1 MDENRNP
8 MALDADDRVARL
20 ESGLFDAREQAR
32 AQQNTLDD
40 ILRLLQHLPTIE
52 DSHIPGDPTAAS
64 RVPIPATPTSDS
76 TPHARAR
83 GLKPATPNEFDG
95 DRLKGRAF
103 LNSCRLYITLC
114 EHQFQDEQAQIH
126 WALSFM
132 KSGRA
137 ALHANRILRKEASDD
152 LPAFFSWRDFE
163 KDFSAKFCPKNE
175 ATAAL
180 TKLESTRYYQ
190 GRKAVDDY
198 IDEFSELV
206 DEAGYTDG
214 LSIVMKFR
222 KGLDRDIQ
230 DRIAE
235 MVQGRPSDD
244 DPEGWYGAA
253 RTFDANRAAN
263 QAFHGV
269 QRQTAPVPT
278 TRPLFPTSRAVFPT
292 QPTAPTPPHRAPQYP
307 GVPTR
312 ASNVPTP
319 MEVDA
324 ARRRNPIPML
334 CRRCGEPGHFAR
346 ECPKSYDVR
355 YMTSDEREGWIEHL
369 LSGADV
375 AAAEAQCPTPEP
387 PVAPLETS
395 EMSESVEED
404 FTSHSG

>member
-1 MDENRNP
+1 
-8 MALDADDRVARL
+8 MALDTDDRVTRL

-32 AQQNTLDD
+32 AQQNTLDN
-40 ILRLLQHLPTIE
+40 ILQLLQHLPALGE
-52 DSHIPGDPTAAS
+52 PHIPGNPTTAS
-64 RVPIPATPTSDS
+64 RVPIPTTPMSDS
-76 TPHARAR
+76 TPHVRAC
-83 GLKPATPNEFDG
+83 GLKPASPNEFDG
-95 DRLKGRAF
+95 DHLKGRAF
-103 LNSCRLYITLC
+103 LNSCRLYIALC
-114 EHQFQDEQAQIH
+114 EHQFTDEQAQIH

-180 TKLESTRYYQ
+180 TKLESARYYQ

-244 DPEGWYGAA
+244 DLEGWYSAA
-253 RTFDANRAAN
+253 CTFDANWTAN

-269 QRQTAPVPT
+269 QRQTAPFPT
-278 TRPLFPTSRAVFPT
+278 VQPIFPTSRAVFPSQSVT
-292 QPTAPTPPHRAPQYP
+292 PTPPHRAPQYP

-319 MEVDA
+319 MEVNA
-324 ARRRNPIPML
+324 GRRWNPIPML
-334 CRRCGEPGHFAR
+334 CR
-346 ECPKSYDVR
+346 
-355 YMTSDEREGWIEHL
+355 
-369 LSGADV
+369 
-375 AAAEAQCPTPEP
+375 
-387 PVAPLETS
+387 
-395 EMSESVEED
+395 
-404 FTSHSG
+404 

>member
-8 MALDADDRVARL
+8 MALDANDRVSRL
-20 ESGLFDAREQAR
+20 ESRLFDAREQAR

-40 ILRLLQHLPTIE
+40 ILRLLQHLPALE

-64 RVPIPATPTSDS
+64 RVPILATPTLDS
-76 TPHARAR
+76 TPHVWAR

-103 LNSCRLYITLC
+103 LNLCQLYIALC
-114 EHQFQDEQAQIH
+114 EHQFRDEQAQIH

-132 KSGRA
+132 KSGHA

-163 KDFSAKFCPKNE
+163 KDFSTKFCPKNE

-180 TKLESTRYYQ
+180 TKLKSTCYYQ
-190 GRKAVDDY
+190 GWKAVDDY

-230 DRIAE
+230 DRIVE

-244 DPEGWYGAA
+244 DPEGWYSAA
-253 RTFDANRAAN
+253 RTFDANRTAN

-269 QRQTAPVPT
+269 QHQTARVPT
-278 TRPLFPTSRAVFPT
+278 VRLIFPMSRAVFPT
-292 QPTAPTPPHRAPQYP
+292 QS
-307 GVPTR
+307 V
-312 ASNVPTP
+312 TP
-319 MEVDA
+319 ML
-324 ARRRNPIPML
+324 P
-334 CRRCGEPGHFAR
+334 H
-346 ECPKSYDVR
+346 
-355 YMTSDEREGWIEHL
+355 
-369 LSGADV
+369 
-375 AAAEAQCPTPEP
+375 
-387 PVAPLETS
+387 
-395 EMSESVEED
+395 
-404 FTSHSG
+404 